1 MPYEGFDIIK
11 KIGQGGFSKVY
22 EAIWRDGP
30 IWNWNSKSKKWDRND
45 SCKVA
50 LKVLE
55 GSKDSTKFLEEVSAY
70 VECAALSVHKQT
82 ILPYDLFLFD
92 NYGELSVKNDEIFE
106 SKYEIHPGA
115 IYTSRELSIYTQSL
129 SQDDDEMIEWNT
141 EKRLEVPGSNYY
153 TTKLQNM
160 NDEFGNNLNN

>member
-1 MPYEGFDIIK
+1 MRRFI
-11 KIGQGGFSKVY
+11 
-22 EAIWRDGP
+22 A
-30 IWNWNSKSKKWDRND
+30 
-45 SCKVA
+45 
-50 LKVLE
+50 
-55 GSKDSTKFLEEVSAY
+55 
-70 VECAALSVHKQT
+70 
-82 ILPYDLFLFD
+82 YDLFLFD

-129 SQDDDEMIEWNT
+129 SQGDDEMIEWNT

-153 TTKLQNM
+153 ATKLQNM

>member
-1 MPYEGFDIIK
+1 MDFFNCSICGQKFDS
-11 KIGQGGFSKVY
+11 FMC
-22 EAIWRDGP
+22 
-30 IWNWNSKSKKWDRND
+30 KKWDRND
-45 SCKVA
+45 SCNVA

-70 VECAALSVHKQT
+70 VECAALSIPDNFIN
-82 ILPYDLFLFD
+82 ILRKCWDPNPFNRPSAYDLFLFD

-129 SQDDDEMIEWNT
+129 SQGDDEMIEWNT

-153 TTKLQNM
+153 ATKLQNM